1 MEFNE
6 ENCNKVIA
14 LLNKDKDNDDTYN
27 LFMKL
32 LNAYF
37 KIYTN
42 DSNNINE
49 NADIMSDFFFKDTKN
64 MFIIIQMIYVD
75 DDLIKDLGDETDSD
89 FNENEF
95 KEYMVFVDDINY
107 VCESIDTKNLN
118 NKDFFERINNV
129 ILFFE
134 KKKQDIRKLNET
146 MQKYGS
152 SLNKLEECLSQL
164 KNQLN

>member
-6 ENCNKVIA
+6 ENYNKVIA
-14 LLNKDKDNDDTYN
+14 LLKKDKDNNDTYN
-27 LFMKL
+27 LFMEL
-32 LNAYF
+32 LNAYL
-37 KIYTN
+37 KKYTN
-42 DSNNINE
+42 DSNKINE
-49 NADIMSDFFFKDTKN
+49 NADIMSEFFFKDTKN

-134 KKKQDIRKLNET
+134 KKQEDIRKLNET

>member
-1 MEFNE
+1 MECNE

-14 LLNKDKDNDDTYN
+14 LLNKDKDNDNTYN
-27 LFMKL
+27 LFMEL
-32 LNAYF
+32 LNAYL
-37 KIYTN
+37 KKYTN

-49 NADIMSDFFFKDTKN
+49 NADTMSEFFLKDTKN
-64 MFIIIQMIYVD
+64 MFIIIQMIYAD

-107 VCESIDTKNLN
+107 VCESIDTINLN
-118 NKDFFERINNV
+118 NKEFSKRINNV

-134 KKKQDIRKLNET
+134 KKQEDIRKSNET
-146 MQKYGS
+146 MQKFGS
-152 SLNKLEECLSQL
+152 GLNKLEECLSQF

>member
-134 KKKQDIRKLNET
+134 KKQQDIRKLNET

>member
-6 ENCNKVIA
+6 ENYNKVIA
-14 LLNKDKDNDDTYN
+14 LLKKDKDNNDTYN
-27 LFMKL
+27 LFMEL
-32 LNAYF
+32 LNAYL
-37 KIYTN
+37 KKYTN
-42 DSNNINE
+42 DSNKINE
-49 NADIMSDFFFKDTKN
+49 NADIMSEFFFKDTKN

-134 KKKQDIRKLNET
+134 KKQQDIRKLNET